1 MIETPPKTRDR
12 ACFDYII
19 GNVDSAIYPLIDKIN
34 DGYEYWDKVKYK
46 KPLPKGVTPEILWS
60 YVKAS
65 RLQGRMNIW
74 PKYGVKLQVTN
85 QMQRFCHDFDMQF
98 GSFFESDNPA
108 AKAEKMQYQTYSRM
122 EEAIYSSMM
131 EGASTTRRIAKE
143 MLVRGISPKDK
154 SQQMIYNNYQTM
166 QYIAQHKDDLLT
178 EERLLYI
185 HGLMTHKTLKNE
197 TDAGRFRVD
206 EDNIVIQNELTGDI
220 VFTPPAASDIRLFVK
235 DLCHFFNSSD
245 KGPFIHPIIRGIIV
259 HYMIAY
265 VHPFVDGNGRTA
277 RALFYW
283 YMMREGYQLTKYMS
297 ISRMIMESKTSYEYA
312 YRYADLDDNDIGY
325 FVAYNLRILGRSYQK
340 LKEYVNRKQQEKRAA
355 KTLMTKGGISERQS
369 MILQHF
375 HDNPDDMLTVK
386 DVERNLAVTTMT
398 ARKDLSLLVEAGYL
412 KEVQINNVKRG
423 YIRGSQFEELI
434 GR

>member
-12 ACFDYII
+12 ACFDYIT

-108 AKAEKMQYQTYSRM
+108 AKAEKMQYQTYSQM
-122 EEAIYSSMM
+122 EEAIYSSML

-206 EDNIVIQNELTGDI
+206 EDNIVIQNEHGTGMDFADLHVAHQVVAFFFQLVVLGLFALTLTVGDLTGATKHALADEET
-220 VFTPPAASDIRLFVK
+220 VVAGQDAAWATLVAGTQFK
-235 DLCHFFNSSD
+235 
-245 KGPFIHPIIRGIIV
+245 IV
-259 HYMIAY
+259 HTLDIA
-265 VHPFVDGNGRTA
+265 V
-277 RALFYW
+277 L
-283 YMMREGYQLTKYMS
+283 
-297 ISRMIMESKTSYEYA
+297 
-312 YRYADLDDNDIGY
+312 DL
-325 FVAYNLRILGRSYQK
+325 LQK
-340 LKEYVNRKQQEKRAA
+340 
-355 KTLMTKGGISERQS
+355 I
-369 MILQHF
+369 
-375 HDNPDDMLTVK
+375 
-386 DVERNLAVTTMT
+386 
-398 ARKDLSLLVEAGYL
+398 
-412 KEVQINNVKRG
+412 
-423 YIRGSQFEELI
+423 
-434 GR
+434 